1 MMESDNWLYFAT
13 FSKAIPSFLFA
24 FHQAIFVDSFSYF
37 DKVLYSGA
45 ANAVLSADSAFSLW
59 GFHANPDGIDL
70 LYFIV
75 VAIGKFSSFLR
86 RNQLETGTVLTSGFP
101 SM

>member
-1 MMESDNWLYFAT
+1 MMESDNLLYFAT

-45 ANAVLSADSAFSLW
+45 ANAVLSADS
-59 GFHANPDGIDL
+59 G
-70 LYFIV
+70 
-75 VAIGKFSSFLR
+75 
-86 RNQLETGTVLTSGFP
+86 
-101 SM
+101 